1 MASPYPKPADQRA
14 RRNPT
19 IAMTQLPSEGYSGPV
34 PDWPFED
41 HTRAELKRWRWL
53 WSTPQAAMW
62 AKNRME
68 DLVARYVRNCLTIE
82 SGAAS
87 VALAYITAEV
97 RQQEDRL
104 GRTPLALLRLRW
116 EVTEEQ
122 VADVAD
128 LGQRRG
134 TRDRMRAVD
143 PKLAK
148 ES

>member
-19 IAMTQLPSEGYSGPV
+19 IAMQQLPSEGYSGPV
-34 PDWPFED
+34 PEWPFET

-62 AKNRME
+62 ARNQME
-68 DLVARYVRNCLTIE
+68 DLVARYVRNCLIIE

-87 VALAYITAEV
+87 VALAYITSEV

-116 EVTEEQ
+116 EVSQEQ
-122 VADVAD
+122 VAAVRDID
-128 LGQRRG
+128 ERRG
-134 TRDRMRAVD
+134 TRERLKVVD